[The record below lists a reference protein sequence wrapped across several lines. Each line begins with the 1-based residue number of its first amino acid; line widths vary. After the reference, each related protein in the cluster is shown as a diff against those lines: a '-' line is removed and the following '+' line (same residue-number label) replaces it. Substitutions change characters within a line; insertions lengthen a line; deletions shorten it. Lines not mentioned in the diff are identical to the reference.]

1 MQDGLRYVDAEQVVT
16 DLGGFPPNVREVL
29 DTINRRVA
37 AAESLDRVMEFLW
50 EATRPLCPCDRIG
63 LAFLEDGGAR
73 VSSRWVR
80 ADYEPVLLGAGY
92 GEETAGSSLEELVR
106 GRRLRIIDDLSAYLE
121 AHPDSRSTRILVRE
135 GVRSS
140 MTCPLLVDGRPVGL
154 LFRSSRRPRAYGE
167 AEVVMHLAV
176 AERLSQAVEKAWRI
190 EQLAAANAAYSE
202 MLGFVA
208 HELKSPVGA
217 MILEARMILDGYAG
231 PVAEEQRRRLD
242 RLVAKGEY
250 LLGLVRDYLD
260 LARVEA
266 GDLAPAIRDGVDL
279 AGEVLEMAIEIAAP
293 QAAEKGITI
302 ERDWPETPFP
312 VAVDPDLLRIVAV
325 NLVGNGVKYGREGGR
340 VRVSARRTPEGFRA
354 AVFNEGPGFP
364 ESQRSRLFRK
374 FSRVQDPEL
383 MRRKGTGVGL
393 YTVARIVRMHG
404 GRVGAE
410 SEPGSWAEFRFEI
423 PQPPV
428 LPQEARRSPG

>member
-1 MQDGLRYVDAEQVVT
+1 MEDGLRYVDAAQVVT
-16 DLGGFPPNVREVL
+16 DLGGFPPEVREVL
-29 DTINRRVA
+29 ETINRKVA

-63 LAFLEDGGAR
+63 LAFLEDSGAR
-73 VSSRWVR
+73 VVSRWVR
-80 ADYEPVLLGAGY
+80 ADYEPLLLGSGY
-92 GEETAGSSLEELVR
+92 GEETAGSSLEGLLQ
-106 GRRLRIIDDLSAYLE
+106 GRRLRIIDDLPAYLE

-140 MTCPLLVDGRPVGL
+140 MTCPLLVEGRPVGL

-167 AEVVMHLAV
+167 AEVAMHLAV

-217 MILEARMILDGYAG
+217 MVLEARMILDGYAG
-231 PVAEEQRRRLD
+231 PVPDAQRRRLE
-242 RLVAKGEY
+242 RMVAKGEY

-266 GDLAPAIRDGVDL
+266 GDLMPAVRDGVDL
-279 AGEVLEMAIEIAAP
+279 AGEVLEMAIEIAGP

-302 ERDWPETPFP
+302 DRDWPETPFP
-312 VAVDPDLLRIVAV
+312 VAVDPDLMRIVAV

-340 VRVSARRTPEGFRA
+340 VRVSARRTAEGFRV

-364 ESQRSRLFRK
+364 ESQRGRLFRK

-393 YTVARIVRMHG
+393 YTVARIVRLHG

-410 SEPGSWAEFRFEI
+410 SEPGSFAEFWFEI

-428 LPQEARRSPG
+428 VGGAS

>member
-1 MQDGLRYVDAEQVVT
+1 
-16 DLGGFPPNVREVL
+16 
-29 DTINRRVA
+29 
-37 AAESLDRVMEFLW
+37 
-50 EATRPLCPCDRIG
+50 
-63 LAFLEDGGAR
+63 
-73 VSSRWVR
+73 
-80 ADYEPVLLGAGY
+80 
-92 GEETAGSSLEELVR
+92 
-106 GRRLRIIDDLSAYLE
+106 
-121 AHPDSRSTRILVRE
+121 
-135 GVRSS
+135 
-140 MTCPLLVDGRPVGL
+140 
-154 LFRSSRRPRAYGE
+154 
-167 AEVVMHLAV
+167 
-176 AERLSQAVEKAWRI
+176 
-190 EQLAAANAAYSE
+190 
-202 MLGFVA
+202 
-208 HELKSPVGA
+208 
-217 MILEARMILDGYAG
+217 
-231 PVAEEQRRRLD
+231 VAEEQRRRLD